1 MQLYH
6 FYYKALENGTPCMYK
21 TVFSPLVKASNGKP
35 LCAKHGMAEYNHG
48 QYPAIEFCRRTED
61 RRILGSMGIA
71 EEAYTDELDIKRQ
84 QDGLSDRTS
93 LCHRPPMIVPYS
105 RVKDIKGT
113 PIPGAVLGVSRPRE
127 IDWMP
132 MPPTDATPVA
142 VIQMVQQRIDR
153 RYGLF
158 GAEVDHE
165 LKQMRRQEAG
175 QDTLALMGLVLEQTW
190 QRMQQYETP
199 QEVAEVAGDLA
210 KPFPVSREDIQG
222 KHEITATTDMRM
234 LDADYAQ
241 EKLQLIGQAMAFK
254 QEGML
259 FNMAVEAIDPDAADA
274 LQQSQV
280 SPDAQAKEQQDELNA
295 IAQAFSGVEP
305 PLPMYANNQLRL
317 QTLMA
322 NTIQSP
328 NPMMA
333 QRLQMLPD
341 TQKILENRAQFFQNQ
356 IQQYQ
361 QNPVIGRA
369 LQTSTFQ
376 PKQAPQLLAPPGG
389 TQGGQ

>member
-1 MQLYH
+1 
-6 FYYKALENGTPCMYK
+6 
-21 TVFSPLVKASNGKP
+21 
-35 LCAKHGMAEYNHG
+35 
-48 QYPAIEFCRRTED
+48 
-61 RRILGSMGIA
+61 MGIA
-71 EEAYTDELDIKRQ
+71 EEAYTDELDVKRQ

-127 IDWMP
+127 VDWMP

-158 GAEVDHE
+158 GAEVDPE

-175 QDTLALMGLVLEQTW
+175 QDTLALMGLALDMTW
-190 QRMQQYETP
+190 QLIQQYEAP
-199 QEVAEVAGDLA
+199 QEVAEVVGELA
-210 KPFPVSREDIQG
+210 RPFPVSREEIQG

-234 LDADYAQ
+234 LDAEYAQ
-241 EKLQLIGQAMAFK
+241 EKLSLIGQAMAFK
-254 QEGML
+254 QEGVL

-274 LQQSQV
+274 LEQSQV
-280 SPDAQAKEQQDELNA
+280 SPEAQAKEQQDELNA
-295 IAQAFSGVEP
+295 IAQAMSGVEP
-305 PLPMYANNQLRL
+305 PLPMYANHQLRL
-317 QTLMA
+317 QTLMQH
-322 NTIQSP
+322 TIQSP
-328 NPMMA
+328 NPMML
-333 QRLQMLPD
+333 QRLQLMPD
-341 TQKILENRAQFFQNQ
+341 AQKILTNRAQFFQNQ

-376 PKQAPQLLAPPGG
+376 PKQAPQLTAPPGG
-389 TQGGQ
+389 QQGGG

>member
-21 TVFSPLVKASNGKP
+21 TVFSPLVKSNNGKP
-35 LCAKHGMAEYNHG
+35 LCAKHGMAEYHHG
-48 QYPAIEFCRRTED
+48 FYPAIEFCRRTED
-61 RRILGSMGIA
+61 RRILGSMGLC
-71 EEAYTDELDIKRQ
+71 EEAYTDQLDIKRQ

-127 IDWMP
+127 VDWMP
-132 MPPTDATPVA
+132 LPPTDATPVA
-142 VIQMVQQRIDR
+142 VIQMVQQRLDR
-153 RYGLF
+153 SYGLF
-158 GAEVDHE
+158 GAELDPE

-175 QDTLALMGLVLEQTW
+175 LDTVGLMDLVLEQTW
-190 QRMQQYETP
+190 QLIQQYEAP
-199 QEVAEVAGDLA
+199 DEVAEVVGELA
-210 KPFPVSREDIQG
+210 RPFPVSREEIQG
-222 KHEITATTDMRM
+222 KHEISATVDMRM
-234 LDADYAQ
+234 LDAEYAQ
-241 EKLQLIGQAMAFK
+241 EKLSLIGQAMAFK
-254 QEGML
+254 QEGIL
-259 FNMAVEAIDPDAADA
+259 FNMAVEAIDPDAAEA

-280 SPDAQAKEQQDELNA
+280 SPEAQQKEQQDELNA

-305 PLPMYANNQLRL
+305 PLPMYANHQLRL
-317 QTLMA
+317 QTLMQ

-333 QRLQMLPD
+333 QRLQLLPD
-341 TQKILENRAQFFQNQ
+341 TQKILQNRAQFFQNQ
-356 IQQYQ
+356 IQQYT

-376 PKQAPQLLAPPGG
+376 SKQAPQLLAPPGG
-389 TQGGQ
+389 QQGGP